1 MLCSFFNKDGE
12 PLESSPEHTLH
23 KACKLPPSLLG
34 RYYFFYSENNIRMVN
49 FMYPAA
55 DGRLKTL
62 NFVINNAAYLD
73 AILTCGERVDGSSL
87 FPFIEAGSSDLYVVP
102 RFRTAFVDPFAE
114 IPTLSMLCSFF
125 NKDGEPLESSPEH
138 TLHKACKLPPSL
150 LGRYYFFYSENNI
163 RMVNFMYPAADGR
176 LKTLNFVINNA
187 AYLDA
192 ILTCGERVDGSS
204 LFPFIEAGSS
214 DLYVVPRFR
223 TAFVDP
229 FAEIPTLSML
239 CSFFNKDGEPLES
252 SPEHTLHKAC
262 KAFTDVTGM
271 EFQAMGELEYYVI
284 SPDTGMFQ
292 ATDQRGYHES
302 APYAKFNDFR
312 TQCMS
317 YIAQTGG
324 QIKYG
329 HSEVGNFTLDGMI
342 YEQNEIEFLPVRAED
357 AADQLMI
364 AKWVIRNLGYRYGYN
379 VTFAPKITAGKA
391 GSGLHVHM
399 RIVKDGQNQMLK
411 DGVLSETARKAIAG
425 MMELAPSITAFGN
438 TNPTSYFRL
447 VPHQEAPTNVCWGD
461 RNRSVL
467 VRVPLGWAAK
477 TDMCTLANPLESE
490 SHFDTSQK
498 QTVEMRSPDGSAD
511 LYQLLAGLAVACR
524 HGFEIEQ
531 ALDIAKRTYVNVNI
545 HQKENEDK
553 LKALAQL
560 PDSCAASAEC
570 LQKQRAV
577 FEQYNVFSPAMID
590 GIIRKLRSYEDKT
603 LRADLEGKPEE
614 MLELVH
620 KYFHCG

>member
-1 MLCSFFNKDGE
+1 MMNQEL
-12 PLESSPEHTLH
+12 LMSPNRLVTFLQKPAAEFT
-23 KACKLPPSLLG
+23 KADIIN
-34 RYYFFYSENNIRMVN
+34 YIQQNEIRMVN

-62 NFVINNAAYLD
+62 NFVINNASYLD

-87 FPFIEAGSSDLYVVP
+87 FPFIEAGSSDLYVIP

-114 IPTLSMLCSFF
+114 IPTLVMLCSFF
-125 NKDGEPLESSPEH
+125 NKDGEPLESSPE
-138 TLHKACKLPPSL
+138 
-150 LGRYYFFYSENNI
+150 Y
-163 RMVNFMYPAADGR
+163 
-176 LKTLNFVINNA
+176 
-187 AYLDA
+187 
-192 ILTCGERVDGSS
+192 
-204 LFPFIEAGSS
+204 
-214 DLYVVPRFR
+214 
-223 TAFVDP
+223 
-229 FAEIPTLSML
+229 
-239 CSFFNKDGEPLES
+239 
-252 SPEHTLHKAC
+252 TLHKAC

-284 SPDTGMFQ
+284 SEDDGLFP

-302 APYAKFNDFR
+302 GPYAKFNDFR

-329 HSEVGNFTLDGMI
+329 HSEVGNFMLDGKV
-342 YEQNEIEFLPVRAED
+342 YEQNEIEFLPVNAEN

-364 AKWVIRNLGYRYGYN
+364 AKWVIRNLAYQYGYDIS
-379 VTFAPKITAGKA
+379 FAPKITVGKA
-391 GSGLHVHM
+391 GSGLHIHM
-399 RIVKDGQNQMLK
+399 RMMKDGQNQMLK
-411 DGVLSETARKAIAG
+411 DGALSDTARKAIAG
-425 MMELAPSITAFGN
+425 MMQLAPSITAFGN

-467 VRVPLGWAAK
+467 VRVPLGWSAQ
-477 TDMCTLANPLESE
+477 TDMCALANPLESD
-490 SHFDTSQK
+490 SNYDTTQK

-524 HGFEIEQ
+524 HGFEIEN
-531 ALDIAKRTYVNVNI
+531 ALAIAEQTYVNVNI
-545 HQKENEDK
+545 HQKENADK

-560 PDSCAASAEC
+560 PDSCAASADC
-570 LQKQRAV
+570 LQKQRTV

-590 GIIRKLRSYEDKT
+590 GIISRLRSYNDAT
-603 LRADLEGKPEE
+603 LRKDIQDKPEE
-614 MLELVH
+614 MLALVS
-620 KYFHCG
+620 KFFHCG